1 MQKYWTKFQWIGLCG
16 WGRGSR
22 DWWQRGNSF
31 DTFPTISWAT
41 DSSRRVALWAFCF
54 ISFVFNWKICMPRI
68 MQSIRQRKRQSEPEK
83 VGERVGERGKAE
95 RTRARTAE
103 WVKEQQGEN
112 KFCFGLKVCAFL
124 SPRWHFSFLHW
135 THTQQTKSETSKI
148 TATKNISLSNHRNH
162 RRSFASLLFL
172 LLFSI
177 SFSTR
182 VSCHASCRLAGEG
195 WGGPPLFL
203 AVIEQQPRN
212 KCGELFAKE

>member
-1 MQKYWTKFQWIGLCG
+1 
-16 WGRGSR
+16 
-22 DWWQRGNSF
+22 
-31 DTFPTISWAT
+31 
-41 DSSRRVALWAFCF
+41 
-54 ISFVFNWKICMPRI
+54 

-135 THTQQTKSETSKI
+135 THTQQTKSETSRI

-182 VSCHASCRLAGEG
+182 VSCHAFCRLAGEG
-195 WGGPPLFL
+195 EERDLHYSW
-203 AVIEQQPRN
+203 R
-212 KCGELFAKE
+212 